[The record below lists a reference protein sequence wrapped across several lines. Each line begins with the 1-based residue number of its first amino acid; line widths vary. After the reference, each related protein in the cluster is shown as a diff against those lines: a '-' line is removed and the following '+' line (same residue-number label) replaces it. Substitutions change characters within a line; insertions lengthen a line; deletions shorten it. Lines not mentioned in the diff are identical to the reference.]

1 MAPLRVLLVEDHELV
16 RAGIRSLLEQLP
28 GIQVVAEASNGR
40 EALALVAAHHP
51 DVVLMDLTMPEMG
64 GLVATARIAREH
76 PRTRVLVLSMH
87 SDEEY
92 VAQALKSGAV
102 GYLLKDASSAEL
114 EIAVRA
120 AARGDRYLSP
130 AVSRAVISGFI
141 QGSDDGPLDR
151 LTERQREVLQ
161 LIAEGRTTK
170 EIAQR
175 LDLSVKTVEGH
186 RTELM
191 KRLDVHD
198 VPGLVRYAIRTGLV
212 GMEERSAGAEVFPP
226 GDPRGQSA

>member
-1 MAPLRVLLVEDHELV
+1 MAPLRVLLADDHELV
-16 RAGIRSLLEQLP
+16 RSGIRSLLEQLP
-28 GIQVVAEASNGR
+28 GIQVVGEAANGR
-40 EALALVAAHHP
+40 EAVAMVAAQHP

-64 GLVATARIAREH
+64 GLVATARIVRDH

-92 VAQALKSGAV
+92 VAHALKAGAV

-120 AARGDRYLSP
+120 SARGDRYLSP
-130 AVSRAVISGFI
+130 AVSRSVISGFI
-141 QGSDDGPLDR
+141 HGADGGSLAR
-151 LTERQREVLQ
+151 LSERQREVLQ

-170 EIAQR
+170 DIARR
-175 LDLSVKTVEGH
+175 LGLSVKTVEGH
-186 RTELM
+186 RTQLM

-198 VPGLVRYAIRTGLV
+198 VPGLVRYAIRVGLV
-212 GMEERSAGAEVFPP
+212 SVEPGPGPAEVNPQ
-226 GDPRGQSA
+226 GEARGQTD